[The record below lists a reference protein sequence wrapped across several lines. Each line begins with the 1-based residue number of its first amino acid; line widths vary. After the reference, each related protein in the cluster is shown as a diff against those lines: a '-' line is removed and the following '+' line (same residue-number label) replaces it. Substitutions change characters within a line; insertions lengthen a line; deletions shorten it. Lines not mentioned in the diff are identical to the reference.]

1 MNTFILKGN
10 IFYSTGRKE
19 CRWLENGYLA
29 CVNGICRGAF
39 SAIPEEYKDLPVKDY
54 GNRLLV
60 PGFVDLHI
68 HAPQYTFRGLGMDL
82 ELMEWLDTYTFPEES
97 RYADLEYARKAY
109 SLFAND
115 LKMGCTTRAA
125 VFATA
130 HTEPTWLLMDELEKT
145 GLITMVGR
153 VNMDANGPDNLRE
166 KDAAYSYAETLRWLE
181 KAGQYSRTKPILTP
195 RFVPSCS
202 SKLMQSLG
210 ELAKGRGIPV
220 QSHLSENF
228 GEISLVKEL
237 FPDSA
242 CYAQV
247 YEHFGLLGEHGKCI
261 MAHCVHS
268 SDVER
273 ELLRERGVY
282 IAHSPE
288 SNMNLASG
296 VAPVSKYLDLGLKVG
311 LATDVAGGSNA
322 DMFRAMAHAVQASK
336 LLWRL
341 HDQEMKPLTF
351 EEVFYLATLG
361 GGSFFGNV
369 GSFRDGDEMDVLVL
383 DDSPIPSAMEL
394 SIPQRVE
401 RMAYLFVPQCL
412 KAKYVAGRQIF

>member
-1 MNTFILKGN
+1 MDTFILKGN
-10 IFYSTGRKE
+10 IFYSVGRRE
-19 CRWLENGYLA
+19 CRWIENGYLV
-29 CVNGICRGAF
+29 CVNGVCRGAF
-39 SAIPEEYKDLPVKDY
+39 QSIPEEYKDLPLTDY
-54 GNRLLV
+54 GDRLLI
-60 PGFVDLHI
+60 PGFADLHI

-82 ELMEWLDTYTFPEES
+82 ELMQWLDTYTFPEES
-97 RYADLEYARKAY
+97 RYANLEYAQKAY
-109 SLFAND
+109 SRFAAD
-115 LKMGCTTRAA
+115 LKMSCTTRAA

-145 GLITMVGR
+145 GLITAVGR
-153 VNMDANGPDNLRE
+153 VNMDSNGPDNLRE
-166 KDAAYSYAETLRWLE
+166 ADAAYSYAETVRWME
-181 KAGQYSRTKPILTP
+181 KANQYRRTKPILTP

-202 SKLMQSLG
+202 AELMKALG
-210 ELAKGRGIPV
+210 ELATARGLAV

-237 FPDSA
+237 FPDSS

-247 YEHFGLLGEHGKCI
+247 YERFGLLNAPGGCI

-268 SDVER
+268 GEVETK
-273 ELLRERGVY
+273 LLKEHGVY

-296 VAPVSKYLDLGLKVG
+296 VAPVSQYLDLGLRVG

-322 DMFRAMAHAVQASK
+322 DMFRAISYAVQASK
-336 LLWRL
+336 LRWRL
-341 HDQEMKPLTF
+341 QDQGVKPLTF
-351 EEVFYLATLG
+351 EEAFYLATLG

-383 DDSPIPSAMEL
+383 DDSPVSSAMEL
-394 SIPQRVE
+394 TVPQRVE

-412 KAKYVAGRQIF
+412 AAKYVAGRQII